1 MQKAGLFLL
10 FLMFFSCA
18 DDKPVYQKSQGN
30 AFGTTFNILYE
41 DTLNRDFSK
50 QIDSLIYVVN
60 KSMSIYIPSS
70 DISKINNGDTTIEVD
85 DMFIEVYQK
94 AHKIYKESN
103 GIYDP
108 TVGVLVNAW
117 GFGPEKPL
125 KNLDSAKVKELLNY
139 VGFDKVKLIDRKIE
153 KQNKKIRFDFN
164 SIAKGYGIDVIG
176 RFFEAKGCKN
186 YRVELGGE
194 VRAKGVDPTHKS
206 WRVWLEDPN
215 TDGTRSYSKY
225 VRLDNQSMASSGN
238 YRKYKIDENGH
249 KFVHTINAKTGFAT
263 ASNLLAATV
272 ISKLDCADVDG
283 YATTFMAMGF
293 EKTKTFLKKHP
304 ELQVYLIYVDKNGE
318 TKTYK
323 SKDLLVNHR

>member
-1 MQKAGLFLL
+1 MQKISLLLL
-10 FLMFFSCA
+10 FLMFFSCT
-18 DDKPVYQKSQGN
+18 DNKPTYQKLQGN

-41 DTLNRDFSK
+41 DTSNRDFSK

-70 DISKINNGDTTIEVD
+70 DISKINNDDTTVKVD
-85 DMFIEVYQK
+85 NMFVEVYQK

-117 GFGPEKPL
+117 GFGPEKPIE
-125 KNLDSAKVKELLNY
+125 NMDSAKVKELLKF
-139 VGFDKVKLIDRKIE
+139 VGFDKVKLVGRKIKKE
-153 KQNKKIRFDFN
+153 NKKIRFDFN

-186 YRVELGGE
+186 YRIELGGE
-194 VRAKGVDPTHKS
+194 VRAKGVAPTNKL

-215 TDGTRSYSKY
+215 TDGTRSFSKY
-225 VRLDNQSMASSGN
+225 VQLNNQSMASSGN
-238 YRKYKIDENGH
+238 YRKFKIDKNGR

-272 ISKLDCADVDG
+272 IAKLDCADVDG

-293 EKTKTFLKKHP
+293 EKTKIFLENHP
-304 ELQVYLIYVDKNGE
+304 ELQVYLIYVDKQGE

-323 SKDLLVNHR
+323 SEDLLVNHR